1 MNKLNQTAVGVAM
14 RDMLV
19 GLLIFAV
26 TASAQGQTG
35 ISDHKIRSVRV
46 ESLQALLSKQ
56 NVTIRTKA
64 NQKIK
69 GRFLRTDAEVIEVT
83 HRFKSTSTRLPLREV
98 EAIEYRKVPAWMG
111 WTAMALMLG
120 GGFGM
125 VAAQGSES
133 AGPIGFGA
141 FCWWSRAGHHRPD
154 DPEDHDKN
162 RLLDNSSVPRGQ
174 MGGALGQPDP
184 SHRTPT

>member
-14 RDMLV
+14 RDVLV

-46 ESLQALLSKQ
+46 ESLQALLHKQ

-98 EAIEYRKVPAWMG
+98 ETIEYRKVPAWMG
-111 WTAMALMLG
+111 RTAIVLMFGGILGVLG
-120 GGFGM
+120 GQRHDSVGYIGL
-125 VAAQGSES
+125 GS
-133 AGPIGFGA
+133 
-141 FCWWSRAGHHRPD
+141 
-154 DPEDHDKN
+154 
-162 RLLDNSSVPRGQ
+162 
-174 MGGALGQPDP
+174 MGGALALVIVAPMIPKTTIRIDP
-184 SHRTPT
+184 STIPPSHGVNDLD

>member
-19 GLLIFAV
+19 CLLICAV

-35 ISDHKIRSVRV
+35 ISDHQIQSVRV
-46 ESLQALLSKQ
+46 ESLQALLHKQ

-83 HRFKSTSTRLPLREV
+83 HRFKRTSTRLPLREV
-98 EAIEYRKVPAWMG
+98 ETIEYRKVPAWMG

-125 VAAQGSES
+125 VAAQGYES

-141 FCWWSRAGHHRPD
+141 FAGGLVLAIIAPMIPKTTIRID
-154 DPEDHDKN
+154 
-162 RLLDNSSVPRGQ
+162 SSTIPPSHGVNDLGPTGSGPRGQ
-174 MGGALGQPDP
+174 
-184 SHRTPT
+184 